1 MLASH
6 NGLFSIP
13 EIDPNDPPAD
23 LIYQSSFLL
32 TLEMEEPDSD
42 IESTD
47 NLAPFFIP
55 EPTDLYAYYN
65 EDFEHSFGDPL
76 DYEGD
81 QVTVTIDLGEADS
94 LEADYDFTTNT
105 LSISSENLNED
116 SQAVSEIIITL
127 TDDHSDDDSILD
139 NGPGIT
145 VYTFKLYVTER
156 TILLSAE

>member
-1 MLASH
+1 MLANH

-23 LIYQSSFLL
+23 LIYQSSFFM
-32 TLEMEEPDSD
+32 TLEMEEPNSD
-42 IESTD
+42 IQDTD

-65 EDFEHSFGDPL
+65 EDFEHFFGDPL

-81 QVTVTIDLGEADS
+81 LVTVTIDLGEAES

-105 LSISSENLNED
+105 LSIPSENLNED
-116 SQAVSEIIITL
+116 S
-127 TDDHSDDDSILD
+127 
-139 NGPGIT
+139 
-145 VYTFKLYVTER
+145 
-156 TILLSAE
+156 